1 VEVDG
6 WTETFFGIL
15 QVANP
20 VRPRQP
26 ASRKRVLRGAGASLA
41 AKRRQRVRRPCD
53 RAPKTADAKAD
64 GVSRS
69 GRQHRS
75 RRDGLATP
83 TSPGSESRACT
94 RVDSPGTW
102 ETSTTLRKRAVGGRG
117 NKSPAG
123 RRILRSRER
132 KWMHPQYR
140 GAKATKRSGMA
151 VEESERVTVPLKAG
165 NRTAGTRWRERL
177 AVTRTCCEER

>member
-1 VEVDG
+1 MLLHVGANFDE
-6 WTETFFGIL
+6 ETHLGLFY
-15 QVANP
+15 
-20 VRPRQP
+20 PRQ
-26 ASRKRVLRGAGASLA
+26 AAGEANRRVSDVCVVEEDGKRWLF
-41 AKRRQRVRRPCD
+41 
-53 RAPKTADAKAD
+53 T
-64 GVSRS
+64 
-69 GRQHRS
+69 
-75 RRDGLATP
+75 
-83 TSPGSESRACT
+83 
-94 RVDSPGTW
+94 
-102 ETSTTLRKRAVGGRG
+102 AVGGRG